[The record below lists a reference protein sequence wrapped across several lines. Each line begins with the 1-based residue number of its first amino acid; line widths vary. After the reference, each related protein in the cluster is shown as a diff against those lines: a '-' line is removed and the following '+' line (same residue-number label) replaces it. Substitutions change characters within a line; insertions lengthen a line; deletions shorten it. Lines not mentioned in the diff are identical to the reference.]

1 MIIRNPHCAKN
12 RLPGERATD
21 LPQTRK
27 RGLSGVLSGRAS
39 LKLDTPNL
47 VGNAPL
53 SNYFFAEFRGFSRLA
68 KRQRSIPPKS
78 RTRPASCNRVRI
90 GVDPLSLNA
99 DCGIIFFGGRG
110 GVIWEIPA

>member
-1 MIIRNPHCAKN
+1 MIIRNPHCANN
-12 RLPGERATD
+12 RRPGERATD

-47 VGNAPL
+47 VGNAPV
-53 SNYFFAEFRGFSRLA
+53 SNYFFAEFRGFFRVA

-78 RTRPASCNRVRI
+78 RT
-90 GVDPLSLNA
+90 LSLPFNQSGPNPGSAQSSMA
-99 DCGIIFFGGRG
+99 DMWIATGP
-110 GVIWEIPA
+110 WD